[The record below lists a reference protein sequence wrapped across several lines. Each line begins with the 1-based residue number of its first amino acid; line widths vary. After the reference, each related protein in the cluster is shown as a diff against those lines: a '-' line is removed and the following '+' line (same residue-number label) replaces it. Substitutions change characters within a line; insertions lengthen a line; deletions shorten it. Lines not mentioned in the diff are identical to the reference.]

1 MTRATVAS
9 RFDATILGTLL
20 RRASLVQ
27 ILVTRSVQARYRGT
41 LLGFVWTLLTPL
53 LLMAVY
59 SIVFAGY
66 LRVDVPGYPVFL
78 FSAFMPWLWFS
89 SSLQEGTSAI
99 LYGASLITR
108 SRFDPELLPAVAVL
122 SGLVHCSLSLPVIV
136 AFALA
141 MGRPLGWGVFLLPVL
156 LALQLLLTLGP
167 VTLLSAWNV
176 YFRDVQHVIPTATQ
190 ALFFATP
197 ILYPASVVPERFRFI
212 VTLNPWAYL
221 ARGYQRVLYD
231 GELPLRGDLAMV
243 ALAALAIHG
252 TCEVIF
258 ARYRARLAEEL

>member
-1 MTRATVAS
+1 MTRATALS
-9 RFDATILGTLL
+9 KLEATILGTLL

-66 LRVDVPGYPVFL
+66 LQVNVPDYPVFL

-89 SSLQEGTSAI
+89 SSLLEGTYAI

-108 SRFDPELLPAVAVL
+108 SRFDPELLPAVTVL
-122 SGLVHCSLSLPVIV
+122 SGLVHCSLSLPVV
-136 AFALA
+136 AIFALC
-141 MGRPLGWGVFLLPVL
+141 MGRPLGWGVLLLPVL

-167 VTLLSAWNV
+167 VTVLSAWSV
-176 YFRDVQHVIPTATQ
+176 YFRDIQQAIPTATQ

-212 VTLNPWAYL
+212 VALNPWAYL

-231 GELPLRGDLAMV
+231 GEMPVFRDLVIV
-243 ALAALAIHG
+243 ALTALVIHVA
-252 TCEVIF
+252 CELIF
-258 ARYRARLAEEL
+258 TRYRARLAEEL